1 MSWRN
6 ILITLAILIASAGL
20 CFTLFANT
28 DSDMEVCKELII
40 SIKPSERSFI
50 TEKEIIN
57 CLNINNLNPKSKLN
71 KEVKL
76 NKIREKLEQLAVVKT
91 AKCYFAKNG
100 NLKIEIIQRQ
110 PFYKIVGNSSY
121 CVDTERNIIT
131 TSSVLPIYVPIV
143 SGTLTKSF
151 ATTELFDFV
160 KFVEKDGFLSKLI
173 AQIYITQK
181 QEIELVPTIGNQ
193 IIKIGRIKKIDG
205 KYDFEVKLG
214 RLKTFYT
221 KNVLNKM
228 GWETYSTIDLRFD
241 KQVVCKRANGQTSL

>member
-1 MSWRN
+1 MSWKN
-6 ILITLAILIASAGL
+6 ILITLAILIALAGL
-20 CFTLFANT
+20 CFTMFANT
-28 DSDMEVCKELII
+28 DSDKRVCKELII
-40 SIKPSERSFI
+40 SIKPSDRSFI
-50 TEKEIIN
+50 AEKEIIN
-57 CLNINNLNPKSKLN
+57 CLNTNNLNPKNKLN

-110 PFYKIVGNSSY
+110 PFYKIISNSSY
-121 CVDTERNIIT
+121 CVDTERNIII
-131 TSSVLPIYVPIV
+131 TSSVLPVYIPIV

-160 KFVEKDGFLSKLI
+160 KFVEKDDFLSKLV
-173 AQIYITQK
+173 AQIYVTTR

-193 IIKIGRIKKIDG
+193 IIKIGKIKKIDG
-205 KYDFEVKLG
+205 KYDFEAKLS

-221 KNVLNKM
+221 KRVLNKM
-228 GWETYSTIDLRFD
+228 GWDTYSTIDLRFD
-241 KQVVCKRANGQTSL
+241 KQVVCKRAD